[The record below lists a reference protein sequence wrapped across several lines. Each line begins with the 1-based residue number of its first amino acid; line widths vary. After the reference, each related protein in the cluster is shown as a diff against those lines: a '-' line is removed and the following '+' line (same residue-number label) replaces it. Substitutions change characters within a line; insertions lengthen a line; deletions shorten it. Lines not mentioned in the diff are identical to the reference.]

1 MAAKKPSLLLRFVC
15 LAAVFGLLA
24 IPVDA
29 SSIKPRGTPTPTH
42 VVTVIS
48 EVTATSITV
57 ATQTV
62 ADKGGKVL
70 DATSR
75 SYLVTRFTEITV
87 NGQRATIAQL
97 KPKMKVSV
105 TIGSDPSQA
114 ARIVANG

>member
-1 MAAKKPSLLLRFVC
+1 MVLRLACLASLL
-15 LAAVFGLLA
+15 GLLA
-24 IPVDA
+24 VPVDGI
-29 SSIKPRGTPTPTH
+29 SVKPRGTPTPTH

-57 ATQTV
+57 TTQTV

-75 SYLVTRFTEITV
+75 SYLVTKFTEITV